1 MIFFIKNILNNAEL
15 NQLKNYIITYKPN
28 KFPSS
33 TNEYYGQNIS
43 KDEIVNIQNKFLK
56 LAETYVN
63 SNLYVENIT
72 LNKVTFESN
81 QNDSFHSDS
90 PLLSLIVYLN
100 DDFLGGR
107 LEYIENDTSKFYTPN
122 IHECVIINNKMLHK
136 VEKVTQGERYAMV
149 FFFNKIKQII

>member
-1 MIFFIKNILNNAEL
+1 MIFVIKNILNDVEL
-15 NQLKNYIITYKPN
+15 KQLQNYIIEYKPN
-28 KFPSS
+28 KIPTS

-43 KDEIVNIQNKFLK
+43 KDEIVDIQNKFLK

-81 QNDSFHSDS
+81 QNDSFHFDS

-100 DDFLGGR
+100 DDFLGG
-107 LEYIENDTSKFYTPN
+107 EIGIY
-122 IHECVIINNKMLHK
+122 
-136 VEKVTQGERYAMV
+136 
-149 FFFNKIKQII
+149 